1 MLNKKI
7 SEIDRLNTTIG
18 SLQEKITRLVNENT
32 SMEDEAR
39 ATQENLR
46 YSTSQNQKI
55 MKELNEYKKRI
66 EENNRENDS
75 LKHKIQKLSSE
86 NTNLNE

>member
-1 MLNKKI
+1 
-7 SEIDRLNTTIG
+7 
-18 SLQEKITRLVNENT
+18 
-32 SMEDEAR
+32 MEDEAR

-75 LKHKIQKLSSE
+75 LKQKIQKLSSE
-86 NTNLNE
+86 NTNLNEEMKDAQESLRLSAGQQQKLNK